1 MTTFRFELVA
11 PERLV
16 FSGDVEHVVVPGAEG
31 EFGVLA
37 GHSPFVSTLKPG
49 LLTIKGAGGDQRI
62 FVRGGFA
69 EAGPSGLT
77 VLAETSMP
85 VEELNPA
92 RLAAEIKNAEDDVA
106 DAKSDA
112 AKGKAQEK
120 LDQLKE
126 LKAALGH

>member
-1 MTTFRFELVA
+1 MATFRFELVA

-31 EFGVLA
+31 EFGVMA
-37 GHSPFVSTLKPG
+37 GHAPFVSTLKPG
-49 LLTIKGAGGDQRI
+49 ILKIKSGGGEVPV

-77 VLAETSMP
+77 VLAETSIP
-85 VEELNPA
+85 IEELNPA
-92 RLAAEIKNAEDDVA
+92 RLAKEIKNAEDDVA

-112 AKGKAQEK
+112 AKGKAQER

>member
-1 MTTFRFELVA
+1 MATFHFELVS

-16 FSGDVEHVVVPGAEG
+16 FSGEVDQVVVPGAEG
-31 EFGVLA
+31 EFGVMA
-37 GHSPFVSTLKPG
+37 GHAPFVSTLKPG
-49 LLTIKGAGGDQRI
+49 ILRIKAGGGDVPV

-85 VEELNPA
+85 IEELNPA
-92 RLAAEIKNAEDDVA
+92 RLATEIKNAEDDVA

-112 AKGKAQEK
+112 AKARAQEK

>member
-1 MTTFRFELVA
+1 MATFHFELVS

-16 FSGDVEHVVVPGAEG
+16 FSGEVDQVVVPGAEG
-31 EFGVLA
+31 EFGVMA
-37 GHSPFVSTLKPG
+37 GHAPFVSTLKPG
-49 LLTIKGAGGDQRI
+49 ILRIKAGGGDVPV

-85 VEELNPA
+85 IEELNPA
-92 RLAAEIKNAEDDVA
+92 RLATEIKNAEDDVA

-112 AKGKAQEK
+112 AKAKAQEK